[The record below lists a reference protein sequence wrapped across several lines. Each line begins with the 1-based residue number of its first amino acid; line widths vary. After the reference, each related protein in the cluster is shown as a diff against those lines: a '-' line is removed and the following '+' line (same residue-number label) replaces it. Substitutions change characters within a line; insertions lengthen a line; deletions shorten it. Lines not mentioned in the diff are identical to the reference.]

1 MSYKWRIAMLLA
13 VLVISLLIEPLL
25 GNKVPLE
32 ESSIP
37 LLGNKVPLE
46 GFNDSKKSEEEI
58 KKILEKNPEVQ
69 RIIKSV
75 K

>member
-13 VLVISLLIEPLL
+13 VLVISLLIEP
-25 GNKVPLE
+25 
-32 ESSIP
+32 
-37 LLGNKVPLE
+37 PLE